1 MYNKAMETV
10 SILLPAHNEG
20 SRIYKNLFCVC
31 ETARKLLQTDW
42 KGVVESF
49 EVVVIDDGGED
60 NTWSEIERA
69 EKELPELKSLKLP
82 HNSGKGIA
90 LRRGYEIT
98 NGSWIFFIDSDLDIN
113 PEYMSE
119 MSKLLIENNID
130 GVLGS
135 KQLHK
140 TKENYSWFRRIVSF
154 SYALLV
160 KTLIP
165 LPVKDTQTGFKM
177 FKREVLE
184 TIFPKMLVRRYAHDI
199 ELLSIAHRLG
209 FHFLPCAVKVKF
221 SDKQGSVTIKNI
233 YNMFIDTLSVFYR
246 LKLIKYYDSW
256 RPKNY
261 SYQPMVSIVI
271 AVKNDNP
278 YLRQSV
284 TEIFKQTY
292 PNFEVIVLP
301 DEPITGY
308 DERVRIIP
316 TGNELPA
323 IKRNMGVEVAK
334 GEIIAFL
341 DDDSYPTAHW
351 LEELA
356 ANFADKEIGGVGG
369 PAVTP
374 PEDSFWQKVSGAVYA
389 SFAASGSYRYR
400 YIYDR
405 RREVDDY
412 PTCNLAIRKS
422 VFEEAKGF
430 QTNYWP
436 GEDTELCLTITKK
449 LMEKIVYDPL
459 VHVYHHRRSL
469 WKGHFKQVT
478 QYALHRGF
486 FVKKF
491 PETSRLPSYFVP
503 TIFTIGVVTGWTTYF
518 WCMPLFYVYAAILV
532 LYFFVVLAGSF
543 LSQPRLTIV
552 TMLGTTLTHFAYG
565 IYFLIGLIL
574 PHLSQGEEK
583 E

>member
-1 MYNKAMETV
+1 METV

-20 SRIYKNLFCVC
+20 PRIYENLFRVC
-31 ETARKLLQTDW
+31 ETSRNLLESEW
-42 KGVVESF
+42 KNVVDSF
-49 EVVVIDDGGED
+49 EVIVIDDGSDD
-60 NTWSEIERA
+60 NTFSEIERA
-69 EKELPELKSLKLP
+69 KKELPEVKSLQLP
-82 HNSGKGIA
+82 NNSGKGIA
-90 LRRGYEIT
+90 LRRGYELT
-98 NGSWIFFIDSDLDIN
+98 TGSWIFFIDSDLDIK

-119 MSKLLIENNID
+119 MSKQLVENNLD

-140 TKENYSWFRRIVSF
+140 TKEHYSWHRRIVSF

-160 KTLIP
+160 KILIP
-165 LPVKDTQTGFKM
+165 LPVKDTQTGFKL
-177 FKREVLE
+177 FRREVLD
-184 TIFPKMLVRRYAHDI
+184 TVFPRMLVRRYAHDI

-209 FHFLPCAVKVKF
+209 FHFQPFPVEVDF
-221 SDKQGSVTIKNI
+221 TDKKGSVTVKNI
-233 YNMFIDTLSVFYR
+233 YNMLIDTLSVFYR
-246 LKLIKYYDSW
+246 LEIIKYYDSW
-256 RPKNY
+256 RPKDY
-261 SYQPMVSIVI
+261 SYQPMVSVVI

-284 TEIFKQTY
+284 EETLKQTY
-292 PNFEVIVLP
+292 PNFEIIVLP
-301 DEPITGY
+301 DAPIEGF

-323 IKRNMGVEVAK
+323 IKRNIGAK
-334 GEIIAFL
+334 ESLGEIIAFL
-341 DDDSYPTAHW
+341 DDDSYPVGRW

-369 PAVTP
+369 PAATP
-374 PEDSFWQKVSGAVYA
+374 PEDTFWQKVSGAVYS

-412 PTCNLAIRKS
+412 PTCNLAVRKS
-422 VFEEAKGF
+422 VFEDAKGF

-436 GEDTELCLTITKK
+436 GEDTELCLTITKR

-459 VHVYHHRRSL
+459 VQVNHHRRSL

-491 PETSRLPSYFVP
+491 PETSRLPSYFIP
-503 TIFTIGVVTGWTTYF
+503 TIFTFGAAIGWLTYF
-518 WCMPLFYVYAAILV
+518 CCMPLFYLYIAVLI
-532 LYFFVVLAGSF
+532 LYFFFVLAGSF
-543 LSQPRLTIV
+543 LSHPRLTV
-552 TMLGTTLTHFAYG
+552 FTMLGTVLTHFAYG
-565 IYFLIGLIL
+565 IYFFLGLMA
-574 PHLSQGEEK
+574 PRLSKKEEK
-583 E
+583 KGS